1 MKEID
6 INIFYIVCFFSA
18 ALGLILV
25 AVFVM
30 YLRLVKR
37 YLSLKDDND
46 KEKRKVKEVEEQQT
60 IKATEEAK
68 QIIAGAYAK
77 AQELV
82 KVSSVF
88 NDQERTKL
96 QTALTQLANEEI
108 KEYRKVLDEAGK
120 ASINAVERLS
130 KDVKDQ
136 ITPELGNIKK
146 TIENQIK
153 NASEETKIAIS
164 SAYTIVEREVDDYKK
179 KMLTEIDK
187 LTLSVVRELSQ
198 KVLGKTIS
206 TKEQED
212 MVISALEDAKKQ
224 RIL

>member
-18 ALGLILV
+18 ALGSILV
-25 AVFVM
+25 AVFTM

-37 YLSLKDDND
+37 YLSLKDEND
-46 KEKRKVKEVEEQQT
+46 RQKKEVKEAEEQQLT
-60 IKATEEAK
+60 KASEEAK

-88 NDQERTKL
+88 NDAEKAKL
-96 QTALTQLANEEI
+96 QTALTALVNEEI

-120 ASINAVERLS
+120 VSISAVERLS
-130 KDVKDQ
+130 RDVKDQ
-136 ITPELGNIKK
+136 ITPELGNIKE
-146 TIENQIK
+146 TIEKQIK
-153 NASEETKIAIS
+153 NASEETKVAIS
-164 SAYTIVEREVDDYKK
+164 SAYAIVEKEVDDYKK

-187 LTLSVVRELSQ
+187 LTLSVVKELSQ

-212 MVISALEDAKKQ
+212 MVISALEEAKKQ
-224 RIL
+224 RII